1 MKHKFAIIFSTVML
15 FIVAVILSAAW
26 LLKTR
31 YFVVKDINGTIDGD
45 IKSNVYSYV
54 DETLENNFKGK
65 WIFAYDK
72 NDVTKLLKENPYIG
86 IIDVKKSF
94 PDKLVVEI
102 YERKERFA
110 IAYKGKY
117 YITDSEYHYLRV
129 ADEIE
134 ESKKDKLICVD
145 LKNIDNI
152 DFSAVPLGE
161 EVKFNDELCFTAM
174 TEIFQGFSDKLNFID
189 KIICDGERNTVDF
202 YTMTGVVI
210 NVNLS
215 VATTTEPTKDDF
227 KNTCDKIC
235 KESKNIEKYYNSLG
249 EGEKRAGYIRVFQTE
264 DSVVR
269 IIHEFSVD
277 EGNTEGKNA

>member
-72 NDVTKLLKENPYIG
+72 NDVTKLLKENPYVG

-102 YERKERFA
+102 YERKDRFA
-110 IAYKGKY
+110 IAY
-117 YITDSEYHYLRV
+117 
-129 ADEIE
+129 
-134 ESKKDKLICVD
+134 
-145 LKNIDNI
+145 
-152 DFSAVPLGE
+152 
-161 EVKFNDELCFTAM
+161 
-174 TEIFQGFSDKLNFID
+174 
-189 KIICDGERNTVDF
+189 
-202 YTMTGVVI
+202 
-210 NVNLS
+210 
-215 VATTTEPTKDDF
+215 
-227 KNTCDKIC
+227 
-235 KESKNIEKYYNSLG
+235 
-249 EGEKRAGYIRVFQTE
+249 
-264 DSVVR
+264 
-269 IIHEFSVD
+269 
-277 EGNTEGKNA
+277 